1 MEFKTS
7 RPISCETNVPK
18 LETLH
23 VHGSDLKSNH
33 ITRLVLSCSENR
45 RSFAHP
51 SIKRIIA
58 WNGHNM
64 GLFLD
69 QSIETSHGKIHHMER
84 TQKSVCWERKTF
96 ILEDK
101 FVRNKQEL
109 EEVEEV

>member
-58 WNGHNM
+58 WNGHTM
-64 GLFLD
+64 GLFMD
-69 QSIETSHGKIHHMER
+69 KSIETSNGKIRHMER
-84 TQKSVCWERKTF
+84 THKRVFAGKE
-96 ILEDK
+96 
-101 FVRNKQEL
+101 NP
-109 EEVEEV
+109 